1 MFNKKS
7 SKKEPLLNAEI
18 EDSNARASET
28 IKNASAVMGSMDI
41 MQNEGKTNS
50 AIDRHSEQGGGGDEE
65 EGATRQKKRGHRLFF
80 CCCDSKR
87 AVVWINMAILLLNL
101 FTFTNTIMNVDSE
114 TEGYM
119 QVLIIKGCGILVT
132 LATIVGAFMYSKS
145 IVFVGLMFACYQLSM
160 ALIKIVRNGEGG
172 DDTNTAV
179 LYLVINLVNFYAEA
193 VFISEVTDEVLTPET
208 YKARERS
215 CCCFNI

>member
-28 IKNASAVMGSMDI
+28 IKSASAVMGSMGI

-50 AIDRHSEQGGGGDEE
+50 AIDRQSEQGCDDEE